1 MASGF
6 PRFRL
11 YQSDGTTLVYE
22 FENVVDWG
30 DSPFLDP
37 STDIE
42 HTSLRGQG
50 SIISEGSD
58 SAWDFPLQFI
68 LIDENYEALVAIM
81 NTLPSTIAKNTKYV
95 LKVDLTPSTTKDLK
109 VKRLGANPIRFPS
122 GTRRKKVVT
131 FADGFITFR
140 VNSWA

>member
-1 MASGF
+1 MAGTF

-11 YQSDGTTLVYE
+11 FQSDGTTLVYE

-37 STDIE
+37 STE
-42 HTSLRGQG
+42 VAHSSLRGQG
-50 SIISEGSD
+50 EIISEGSI
-58 SAWDFPLQFI
+58 SAWDFPLQFV
-68 LIDENYEALVAIM
+68 LIDEDYEALVAIM
-81 NTLPSTIAKNTKYV
+81 NALPTTIAKNTKYV
-95 LKVDLTPSTTKDLK
+95 LRVDLTLLSTKDLK

-122 GTRRKKVVT
+122 GTRRKKIVT

>member
-1 MASGF
+1 MAGTF

-11 YQSDGTTLVYE
+11 YDSTGLVLIYE
-22 FENVVDWG
+22 FDNVVDWG

-37 STDIE
+37 STDVE

-50 SIISEGSD
+50 SIVSEGSE
-58 SAWDFPLQFI
+58 SAWDFTLQFV
-68 LIDENYEALVAIM
+68 LIDDDYEALVAIM
-81 NTLPSTIAKNTKYV
+81 NSLPSTIAKNTNYV
-95 LKVDLTPSTTKDLK
+95 LKIDLTSITTKDLK

-131 FADGFITFR
+131 IADCFITFR
-140 VNSWA
+140 VSAWA

>member
-1 MASGF
+1 MAGTF

-11 YQSDGTTLVYE
+11 YDSTGVALIYE

-37 STDIE
+37 SIDVE

-50 SIISEGSD
+50 SIVSEGSD
-58 SAWDFPLQFI
+58 SAWDFQLQFV
-68 LIDENYEALVAIM
+68 LIDEDYEALVAIM
-81 NTLPSTIAKNTKYV
+81 NALPSTIAKNTKYV
-95 LKVDLTPSTTKDLK
+95 LKVDLTSSTTKDLK

-131 FADGFITFR
+131 IADGFITFR
-140 VNSWA
+140 VDS